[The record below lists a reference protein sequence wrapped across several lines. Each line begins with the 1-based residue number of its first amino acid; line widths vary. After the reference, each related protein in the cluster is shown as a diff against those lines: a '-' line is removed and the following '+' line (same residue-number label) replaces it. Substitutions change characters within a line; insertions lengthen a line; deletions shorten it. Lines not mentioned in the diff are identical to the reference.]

1 VLGNRQSTSV
11 SAEEEAGKGTGGA
24 AIPLDTR
31 PSEQVAA
38 EPRAVSAA
46 AIGDEPAPRYG
57 VLESVRAY
65 RLLAA
70 IPVFLLVGVAAA
82 IGILRT
88 PTYTSEARLQ
98 VQLSASTPAALPGAA
113 TASAAYAE
121 TYARAIEARQVIV
134 QASKKTGI
142 PPDQVISRVSAT
154 QVPSTSVLTV
164 SAEGD
169 SERQTIA
176 LAEATS
182 TALQDYTQTV
192 KPTSSRSRQFLV
204 DFKAAT
210 LRYQEQ
216 VREKQAAEQAFNEQP
231 TAANRRAVD
240 AATAEAQAA
249 ELRRNAIQSAYA
261 NSNQPFTAP
270 LRMISPA
277 DSASSDRVP
286 RLQLLLFLGL
296 VAGLMA
302 GAALA
307 TARANAYV

>member
-1 VLGNRQSTSV
+1 MLRNRQSTSV
-11 SAEEEAGKGTGGA
+11 SAEEEADKATGDA

-46 AIGDEPAPRYG
+46 AIGDEPPPRYG
-57 VLESVRAY
+57 VFESVRAY
-65 RLLAA
+65 RMLAA
-70 IPVFLLVGVAAA
+70 IPVFLLVGVAAT

-98 VQLSASTPAALPGAA
+98 VQLTASTPAALPGAA
-113 TASAAYAE
+113 SASAAYAE
-121 TYARAIEARQVIV
+121 TYARSIEARQVIV

-142 PPDQVISRVSAT
+142 SPDEVLSRVSAT

-169 SERQTIA
+169 SGPQTVA
-176 LAEATS
+176 LAQATS
-182 TALQDYTQTV
+182 AALQAYTQTV
-192 KPTSSRSRQFLV
+192 KLASSRSRQFLA
-204 DFKAAT
+204 DFKEAT
-210 LRYQEQ
+210 LRYQQ
-216 VREKQAAEQAFNEQP
+216 QLREKDAAEQAFNRQP
-231 TAANRRAVD
+231 TAANRQAVD

-270 LRMISPA
+270 LRVISPA

-296 VAGLMA
+296 AAGLMV